1 MLFLTKSRV
10 SQSVSCHPW
19 PDNKRS
25 QIFQMQC
32 AVKTVSEA
40 VPRAICFSA
49 HVENSHLANFWS
61 WLSAVWEVKG
71 GRASLVPLSSR
82 STQGMAPFWEA
93 SPVACEKNARKSPV
107 VIQAAQRRA
116 IYLFGIIR
124 PHNRFGGKFEAWCL
138 PPYPI
143 SLGCILL
150 QRARTLR
157 YEWKPL
163 SLYYLKR
170 LNIF

>member
-1 MLFLTKSRV
+1 MLCLTKSRMLLFAKSRRFLHRRRSWCLLV
-10 SQSVSCHPW
+10 YAARTGENCVGSVFFIGLV
-19 PDNKRS
+19 KKTRS
-25 QIFQMQC
+25 
-32 AVKTVSEA
+32 
-40 VPRAICFSA
+40 
-49 HVENSHLANFWS
+49 
-61 WLSAVWEVKG
+61 VWEVKG

-107 VIQAAQRRA
+107 VIRAAQRRA

-124 PHNRFGGKFEAWCL
+124 PHKRFWGKFEAWCL

-163 SLYYLKR
+163 SLYYVKR

>member
-1 MLFLTKSRV
+1 MLFLTKSRMLLFAKCRRFLHRRRSWCLLV
-10 SQSVSCHPW
+10 YAARTGENCVGSVFFIGLV
-19 PDNKRS
+19 KKTRS
-25 QIFQMQC
+25 
-32 AVKTVSEA
+32 
-40 VPRAICFSA
+40 
-49 HVENSHLANFWS
+49 
-61 WLSAVWEVKG
+61 VWEVKG

-82 STQGMAPFWEA
+82 STQGMAHFWEA

-107 VIQAAQRRA
+107 VIQVVQCRA
-116 IYLFGIIR
+116 IYLFGIIKLQK
-124 PHNRFGGKFEAWCL
+124 RFWGKFEAWCL

-163 SLYYLKR
+163 SPLLSEKIK
-170 LNIF
+170 NF

>member
-1 MLFLTKSRV
+1 MPSAVGSYIDDGLAV
-10 SQSVSCHPW
+10 CSCTL
-19 PDNKRS
+19 S
-25 QIFQMQC
+25 AQ
-32 AVKTVSEA
+32 AKTV
-40 VPRAICFSA
+40 
-49 HVENSHLANFWS
+49 LAAYLFYLRVKKKHWS
-61 WLSAVWEVKG
+61 VWEVKG
-71 GRASLVPLSSR
+71 GGASLVPLSSR
-82 STQGMAPFWEA
+82 STQGMSPFWEA
-93 SPVACEKNARKSPV
+93 SPVACEKNARKSLV
-107 VIQAAQRRA
+107 VIRAAQRWA

-124 PHNRFGGKFEAWCL
+124 PHRRFWGKFEAWCL